1 MVYIIYDTTKYCTHA
16 QAVCILSLGGGG
28 GGGGG
33 LGMRVIY
40 VAAKLHSLNVEVL
53 SCTIVH
59 SELEPC
65 AWYWDSYLLHVHI
78 HTA

>member
-16 QAVCILSLGGGG
+16 QAVCIRPLL
-28 GGGGG
+28 GGGG

-53 SCTIVH
+53 CCAIVH

-65 AWYWDSYLLHVHI
+65 AWYCDSYLLHVHI

>member
-1 MVYIIYDTTKYCTHA
+1 MIQRNIARMRKQCVLG
-16 QAVCILSLGGGG
+16 LSL
-28 GGGGG
+28 GGG

-53 SCTIVH
+53 SCAIVH